1 MVLDDAYHFLQ
12 LRGLAGNHC
21 TLQETPL
28 ENPEISL
35 RPPQTLAITPNG
47 SPQAPSVNH
56 QAKPTMLMWSAADEG
71 GLARLAK
78 VYNAHFL
85 QLLPSLSSDK
95 ANTYLESLAYTLAAR
110 RSSLSWRAY
119 ATVCSISEL
128 QDLAAKLSKPVRS
141 RSQPKLGYIF
151 TGQGAQHAGMAGD
164 LMVYPVFKRSLL
176 HSQMYLYDLGC
187 SWSLLGM
194 FKCYDM
200 CTTQKKK

>member
-21 TLQETPL
+21 TVQEPPL

-35 RPPQTLAITPNG
+35 RLPQTLAITPNG
-47 SPQAPSVNH
+47 SLQTLTADH
-56 QAKPTMLMWSAADEG
+56 QAKSTLLMWSAADEG

-78 VYNAHFL
+78 AYNAYFL
-85 QLLPSLSSDK
+85 QLLSSLSSDK

-119 ATVCSISEL
+119 ATVSSISEL

-141 RSQPKLGYIF
+141 RSQPNLGYIF
-151 TGQGAQHAGMAGD
+151 TGQGAQHAGMAGE
-164 LMVYPVFKRSLL
+164 LMVYPVFKHSLL
-176 HSQMYLYDLGC
+176 HSQKHLYDLGC

-194 FKCYDM
+194 F
-200 CTTQKKK
+200 